1 MAGEMAA
8 ITSTV
13 DTGMVLKDGDL
24 LERFDCKIPEAFT
37 SCS

>member
-8 ITSTV
+8 ITSIV
-13 DTGMVLKDGDL
+13 DTGMVLRDGDL
-24 LERFDCKIPEAFT
+24 LEHFDCKIPEAFT